1 MKLSADPSTI
11 VDLDL
16 HWDARAQEIARP
28 EKYLNNPL
36 CKRRLEDYF
45 DFLADVG
52 PAQSVKKKTAKL
64 FKRTFSFS

>member
-45 DFLADVG
+45 DFLADVK
-52 PAQSVKKKTAKL
+52 PAQNIKKQPAEVYARK
-64 FKRTFSFS
+64 FSF